1 MVLHYQP
8 EVDLTT
14 GRITAVEALV
24 RWQHPQRG
32 LLPPSAFLEVAE
44 GSDLAIELGEWVL
57 GAATATYSAWKN
69 AMPDLDVVLS
79 VNVSPNQLLAP
90 QFLDT
95 VEHALSRSG
104 MDPAKLCL
112 EVTEHTIVQDTEQ
125 TAKILSLLRDRGVK
139 VAIDD
144 FGTGFSSLINLKIL
158 PVDVLKIDRA
168 FVQNLESDEQDQAI
182 VRAVVSLAKSF
193 DLKVVAEGVESSA
206 ASEALVSMGC
216 TRAQGYF
223 YSRPVPAQR
232 VQAMFAVPFSPATS
246 SAGDS

>member
-1 MVLHYQP
+1 
-8 EVDLTT
+8 
-14 GRITAVEALV
+14 
-24 RWQHPQRG
+24 
-32 LLPPSAFLEVAE
+32 
-44 GSDLAIELGEWVL
+44 
-57 GAATATYSAWKN
+57 
-69 AMPDLDVVLS
+69 MPDLAVVLS

-144 FGTGFSSLINLKIL
+144 FGTGFSSLINLKIF
-158 PVDVLKIDRA
+158 PVHVLKIDRA

-206 ASEALVSMGC
+206 ASEALVSMGPSKENHRGKFGVASNGTSPERS
-216 TRAQGYF
+216 TRFWSTRNPSKGPTTFGRSATEPGC
-223 YSRPVPAQR
+223 PC
-232 VQAMFAVPFSPATS
+232 SPAPTTS
-246 SAGDS
+246 RSLSPRSRARNERSNRTTTSPRATATG